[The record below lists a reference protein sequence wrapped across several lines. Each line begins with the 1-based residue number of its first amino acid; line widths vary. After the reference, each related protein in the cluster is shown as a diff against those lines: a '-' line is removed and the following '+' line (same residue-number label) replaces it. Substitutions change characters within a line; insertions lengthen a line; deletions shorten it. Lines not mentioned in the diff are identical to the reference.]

1 MKKFLVPTDF
11 SETSKNAAKY
21 AAQAVAGVAEAKIIL
36 YNVSDK
42 IAAGSDG
49 SLLTENDDDRAL
61 ILNSALLQ
69 LKDEIAPFAGSIAI
83 DTVLEYGSSLVE
95 NMERYVRHY
104 DIDMVIM
111 GITGA
116 TRLEQIFIGSNT
128 LDMVNTGLCPVL
140 IIPPNAT
147 FRQIKKVVL
156 ASDLKEVATTT
167 PVASIKSV
175 LDIFKPTL
183 HIVNVDHEHY
193 VAVTDEY
200 KAEISVLEKM
210 LVDYKPEFFFIR
222 QYDFL
227 DAISQYAQDK
237 EIDLIITIPKK
248 NSFLGGIFKTSH
260 TKKLAYHSH
269 IPIVAIHE

>member
-11 SETSKNAAKY
+11 SDTSKNAAKY
-21 AAQAVAGVAEAKIIL
+21 AAQAVAGVQDAKIIL

-49 SLLTENDDDRAL
+49 TPLVETDSDRAL
-61 ILNSALLQ
+61 ILGSALAQ
-69 LKDEIAPFAGSIAI
+69 LRDEIAPFAGATKIE
-83 DTVLEYGSSLVE
+83 TVLEYGSSLVE
-95 NMERYVRHY
+95 TMERYVRHY

-128 LDMVNTGLCPVL
+128 LDMVNTALVPVL
-140 IIPPNAT
+140 IVPPDAN
-147 FRQIKKVVL
+147 FQQIKNVVL
-156 ASDLKEVATTT
+156 ASDLKDVATTT
-167 PVASIKSV
+167 PVAAIRSV

-183 HIVNVDHEHY
+183 HVVNVDAEHY

-200 KAEISVLEKM
+200 KAEVEILGSMLE
-210 LVDYKPEFFFIR
+210 DYKPEFFFIR
-222 QYDFL
+222 QYDFY
-227 DAISQYAQDK
+227 DAISQYTQDK
-237 EIDLIITIPKK
+237 NIDLVIIIPKK
-248 NSFLGGIFKTSH
+248 DSFISGLFKTSH

-269 IPIVAIHE
+269 VPIIAIHE

>member
-11 SETSKNAAKY
+11 SDTSKNAARY
-21 AAQAVAGVAEAKIIL
+21 AAQAVAGVQDAKIIL

-49 SLLTENDDDRAL
+49 TPLVETDSDRAL
-61 ILNSALLQ
+61 ILGSALAQ
-69 LKDEIAPFAGSIAI
+69 LRDEIAPFAGTTKIE
-83 DTVLEYGSSLVE
+83 TVLEYGSSLVE
-95 NMERYVRHY
+95 TMERYVRHY

-128 LDMVNTGLCPVL
+128 LDMVNTAIVPVL
-140 IIPPNAT
+140 IVPPDAT
-147 FRQIKKVVL
+147 FKQIKNVVL
-156 ASDLKEVATTT
+156 ASDLKDVATTT
-167 PVASIKSV
+167 PVAAIRSV

-183 HIVNVDHEHY
+183 HVVNVDAEHY

-200 KAEISVLEKM
+200 KAEVEILGSMLE
-210 LVDYKPEFFFIR
+210 DYKPEFFFIR
-222 QYDFL
+222 QYDFY
-227 DAISQYAQDK
+227 DAISQYTQDK
-237 EIDLIITIPKK
+237 NIDLVIIIPKK
-248 NSFLGGIFKTSH
+248 DSFISGLFKTSH

-269 IPIVAIHE
+269 VPIIAIHE